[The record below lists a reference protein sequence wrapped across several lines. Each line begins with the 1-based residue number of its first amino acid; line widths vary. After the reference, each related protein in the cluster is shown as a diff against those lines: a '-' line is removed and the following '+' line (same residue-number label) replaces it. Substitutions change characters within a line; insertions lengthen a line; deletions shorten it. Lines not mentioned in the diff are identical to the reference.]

1 LNPPPCLGA
10 ASFAWA
16 GHLAALFG
24 VDGQAALSALAALN
38 PSTSSLWPGD
48 LIHHHAAAGLAGC
61 WMGVLPRS
69 RLRVSAQA
77 LQLAQAAF
85 LASASNVA
93 AQHGLAM
100 PAFVFLRFDPAALI
114 ALFAHH
120 AWLGSILTTGFFVHA
135 PASAK
140 ASGFALPPAPSAV
153 LSRLSWLSLWLGFH
167 LTGVFIHNDS
177 SSALASPASQLVFTP
192 TAGALV
198 QAAACRANPAASALF
213 RHLSP
218 TDFIAHHAIAL
229 GLHTTSFVLVKG
241 GVDSHGSRFL
251 PDKAEH
257 GFAFACDGPG
267 RGGSCDSS
275 SWDAVYLACF
285 WLLNTLAW
293 ALFYVHWLSLPQRA
307 AEALSLLA
315 WFRDSVS
322 ATPETERTVVLILLH
337 LGSAGRGVS
346 FRRSRQLWPQ
356 VWFLSSRSFS

>member
-1 LNPPPCLGA
+1 
-10 ASFAWA
+10 
-16 GHLAALFG
+16 
-24 VDGQAALSALAALN
+24 
-38 PSTSSLWPGD
+38 
-48 LIHHHAAAGLAGC
+48 
-61 WMGVLPRS
+61 
-69 RLRVSAQA
+69 
-77 LQLAQAAF
+77 
-85 LASASNVA
+85 
-93 AQHGLAM
+93 
-100 PAFVFLRFDPAALI
+100 
-114 ALFAHH
+114 
-120 AWLGSILTTGFFVHA
+120 
-135 PASAK
+135 
-140 ASGFALPPAPSAV
+140 
-153 LSRLSWLSLWLGFH
+153 LSWLSLWLGFH

-315 WFRDSVS
+315 WFRDYLWFFSAHVVRGYGALGPSELAPYSWAFLLAHLTWATGFMFLISWRGYWQELVEILSFMHLAAPVVS
-322 ATPETERTVVLILLH
+322 STWAGRVTPSALSIVQARCVGLAH
-337 LGSAGRGVS
+337 FSAGFVGAYYC
-346 FRRSRQLWPQ
+346 
-356 VWFLSSRSFS
+356 FLSSVL